1 MQCRRAI
8 IPGLVTMKSLRY
20 YISLVLAGAL
30 LSVSSV
36 HGQKPKRPAK
46 PKPPK
51 VSFSVKQLHV
61 DNNEGC
67 AVGDVNKDGHLDVT
81 AGEYW
86 YAGPDFVRR
95 PLRKVLPFGADY
107 MENNGEHL
115 LDVNADGWLDVVA
128 GSFMRPQLFW
138 YENPGPS
145 GQWDKMWKVHVLV
158 DTKVLRNEN
167 TQMRDL
173 DGDGIGEIIVD
184 SWDQR
189 NPLFAWKVKPGPDPE
204 VTRIVI
210 GEAGSGVSNG
220 HGMGFGDVNGDGL
233 EDIVFKNGWYERP
246 AKGAMDKPWKHHRDW
261 SWDHAGTPMLV
272 VDLNADGRNDVIW
285 GDGHNYG
292 LYWMQQREPA
302 SDGSTNWRMHLI
314 DKKFSQAHTMAWEDL
329 DGDGRPELITG
340 KRVRA
345 HSGKD
350 PGGDEDPVINVYG
363 WHPDRQAFA
372 KKEVHRGMAGIGLQ
386 IRIADM
392 NGDGKKDIVVPGK
405 SGTHVLFNEE

>member
-1 MQCRRAI
+1 MKTL
-8 IPGLVTMKSLRY
+8 LVS
-20 YISLVLAGAL
+20 VLAVTFLPGSNAFA
-30 LSVSSV
+30 
-36 HGQKPKRPAK
+36 QKPKRPAK

-67 AVGDVNKDGHLDVT
+67 AVGDINKDGHMDVS

-86 YAGPDFVRR
+86 YAGPDFKQH
-95 PLRKVLPFGADY
+95 PLRKILPFGADY

-115 LDVNADGWLDVVA
+115 MDVNADGWLDVVS

-138 YENPGPS
+138 YENPGSS
-145 GQWDKMWKVHVLV
+145 GEWNQKWKEHVLV

-167 TQMRDL
+167 TQMHDL

-189 NPLFAWKVKPGPDPE
+189 NPLFAWKIKSGEKPE

-210 GEAGSGVSNG
+210 GQAGSGISNG
-220 HGMGFGDVNGDGL
+220 HGIGFGDVNGDGL
-233 EDIVFKNGWYERP
+233 EDIIFKNGWYERP
-246 AKGAMDKPWKHHRDW
+246 KKDAMTQPWQHHKDW

-272 VDLNADGRNDVIW
+272 VDLNGDGRNDVIW

-302 SDGSTNWRMHLI
+302 SDGSTNWRIHLI
-314 DKKFSQAHTMAWEDL
+314 DKKFSQAHTMVWEDL
-329 DGDGRPELITG
+329 DGDGRPELLTG

-350 PGGDEDPVINVYG
+350 PGGKEDPVINVYG
-363 WHPDRQAFA
+363 WHPDTNVFA

-386 IRIADM
+386 IRVADM

-405 SGTHVLFNEE
+405 SGTHILFNEG